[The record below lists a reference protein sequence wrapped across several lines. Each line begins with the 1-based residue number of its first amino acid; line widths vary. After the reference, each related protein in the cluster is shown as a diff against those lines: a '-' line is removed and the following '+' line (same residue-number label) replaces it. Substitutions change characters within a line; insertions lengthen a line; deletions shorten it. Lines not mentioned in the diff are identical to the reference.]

1 MNATEDARND
11 LILLLGPGLPRGSSF
26 FNQDNFAELST
37 RAVIRHR
44 VDDRQPQLF
53 VELESGADLTIGWH
67 DGAILSI
74 PLLINISR
82 DLHQSRSGHRKI
94 YLLGGLG
101 AHYHQVIFEIDG
113 VEAEPQLRPSVQ
125 VGLGLWRSVTKKW
138 ALNLRSTYVRSFT
151 TRQVAQFAGMTIRS
165 RDRYGY
171 GAIMLMV
178 GLTRRL

>member
-1 MNATEDARND
+1 
-11 LILLLGPGLPRGSSF
+11 
-26 FNQDNFAELST
+26 
-37 RAVIRHR
+37 
-44 VDDRQPQLF
+44 
-53 VELESGADLTIGWH
+53 
-67 DGAILSI
+67 
-74 PLLINISR
+74 
-82 DLHQSRSGHRKI
+82 
-94 YLLGGLG
+94 
-101 AHYHQVIFEIDG
+101 VIFEIDG